1 VETLVDRILSAG
13 LPQHI
18 ALIMDGNGR
27 WATARGLP
35 RTAGHQAGARAAERL
50 IRFAG
55 DRLGIR
61 FMTLY
66 AFSTEN
72 WTRPESEVE
81 YLMDLLQRFVDEK
94 LEEFVAS
101 GIRLHVAGEVSGLP
115 SRVERTLERAIRA
128 TEKGDRLH
136 LTIALNYGSRQE
148 ITRACREIAREVAAG
163 TLAPDQIDQ
172 RTIARHLYLSAIPDP
187 DLVIRTSG
195 EMRLSNFLMWQI
207 AYAEFHFT
215 PTLWPDFTPAEFAQ
229 IIAEYQGRDRR
240 YGGLEGDA

>member
-1 VETLVDRILSAG
+1 METLVDRVVAAG
-13 LPQHI
+13 LPQHV

-55 DRLGIR
+55 DCLGVRHI
-61 FMTLY
+61 TLY

-72 WTRPESEVE
+72 WNRPEPEVE

-94 LEEFVAS
+94 LREFVES
-101 GIRLHVAGEVSGLP
+101 GIRLHVVGEVSGLP
-115 SRVERTLERAIRA
+115 ARVEETLQRAVRE
-128 TEKGDRLH
+128 TEAGDKLH

-148 ITRACREIAREVAAG
+148 ITRACREIASEVASGA
-163 TLAPDQIDQ
+163 LPPSDIDE
-172 RTIARHLYLSAIPDP
+172 RTVAKHLYLSGMPDP

-195 EMRLSNFLMWQI
+195 EMRLSNFLMWQV

-215 PTLWPDFTPAEFAQ
+215 QTLWPDFTPAEFVQ
-229 IIAEYQGRDRR
+229 IIAEYQKRERR
-240 YGGLEGDA
+240 YGGLEGGG